1 MHFEEGEF
9 ETELSYKF
17 YVEITEYEESMI
29 CPTVSLLS
37 SLYDY

>member
-29 CPTVSLLS
+29 CPDSQPFEFSL
-37 SLYDY
+37 

>member
-29 CPTVSLLS
+29 CSDSQAFFEFSL
-37 SLYDY
+37 

>member
-17 YVEITEYEESMI
+17 YVEIAEYEESMI
-29 CPTVSLLS
+29 CPTVNHLS
-37 SLYDY
+37 SSYGY